1 MHYLEFLRG
10 VHDQLQPETYLEVG
24 LRNGD
29 SLALARCRSV
39 GVDPAYNLTAELDGD
54 FTILRTTSD
63 DFFAQDD
70 PRRVTRGRAFDLTF
84 IDGLHLFEYSL
95 RDFIHT
101 ERHSGRGSVIVF
113 DDVLPRSSDEA
124 ARERHTS
131 FWTGD
136 VYKIAAVLAHYRPEL
151 TALIVDTEPTGL
163 LLVMGLD
170 PDNTTLT
177 ENYDQILAEF
187 RTPDPQVVPDEVLRR
202 QHALSPRRVLAGQ
215 MWSLLRDARSGPVKV
230 ELGGLLRAAAAET
243 SRETHDDDAGP
254 DSAPALEVAEALA
267 SCDFRSDEA
276 SIVESVEG
284 ALLRLPLR
292 GVRLQPERVVPG
304 ELQLGSLVVPARLRA
319 AGPDAVVQAW
329 VSALPGEYPLA
340 IRFGD
345 IGRDCGI
352 HLLVGPAGEFDLIP
366 APAPEPIP
374 EPIPEPDHNAAGLVT
389 APPGGHSLRAV
400 ARRVPVFRA
409 LVQAARRAR
418 G

>member
-1 MHYLEFLRG
+1 LRPTYLHYLEFLRG

-63 DFFAQDD
+63 DFFGQGD
-70 PRRVTRGRAFDLTF
+70 PRRVTRGRAFDFTF

-215 MWSLLRDARSGPVKV
+215 RLPERRSVDRRKRRGSAAEAAVA
-230 ELGGLLRAAAAET
+230 GRAAAA
-243 SRETHDDDAGP
+243 RAGGP
-254 DSAPALEVAEALA
+254 GRAPARVSSGSRSAEGSWAGCG
-267 SCDFRSDEA
+267 SPGVGQRPSGRVPTGNPVRRHRS
-276 SIVESVEG
+276 
-284 ALLRLPLR
+284 
-292 GVRLQPERVVPG
+292 
-304 ELQLGSLVVPARLRA
+304 RLR
-319 AGPDAVVQAW
+319 
-329 VSALPGEYPLA
+329 
-340 IRFGD
+340 
-345 IGRDCGI
+345 
-352 HLLVGPAGEFDLIP
+352 
-366 APAPEPIP
+366 
-374 EPIPEPDHNAAGLVT
+374 
-389 APPGGHSLRAV
+389 HSS
-400 ARRVPVFRA
+400 ARRTRWRVRPDPCT
-409 LVQAARRAR
+409 
-418 G
+418 GT